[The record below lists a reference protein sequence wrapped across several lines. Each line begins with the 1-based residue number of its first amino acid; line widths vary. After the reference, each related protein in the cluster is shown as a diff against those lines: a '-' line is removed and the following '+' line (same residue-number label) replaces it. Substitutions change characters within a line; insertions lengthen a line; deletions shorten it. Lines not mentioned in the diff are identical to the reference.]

1 MKANGWPVKKISEIA
16 KHSLGKMLD
25 KNKNKG
31 TPRPYLRNLNVRW
44 FEFDLSDVL
53 EMRFLDEEE
62 PKFTAIK
69 GDVLICEGGYP
80 GRAAIWDRDEPIH
93 FQKAI
98 HRVRFYEPE
107 RNKWFVY
114 YLHYLEQTDKL
125 KEYCSGT
132 GILHFTGK
140 ALARLPMPLPPLPE
154 QRRIVGILDEAF
166 AAIATA
172 KANTEKNLQNA
183 REVFESELGDVFA
196 KDWDTRTLV
205 TLSDLATEITDGD
218 HLPPPK
224 SATGLPFITIGN
236 INKSTRTIDFS
247 DTFTVPRS
255 YFDGLNPNRRPRG
268 GDVLYTV
275 TGSFG
280 IPVIVEDDREFCF
293 QRHIALVRPN
303 RGTET
308 RWLYY
313 LLLSP
318 QVMAQAEAKATGT
331 AQRTV
336 SLKVL
341 RSYTVPLVPFREQGR
356 IVVKLD
362 RISTETQRLV
372 TLHRQK
378 LAALDALK
386 KSLLHQAFSG
396 RLGGGKTAQVLEG
409 AEA

>member
-1 MKANGWPVKKISEIA
+1 
-16 KHSLGKMLD
+16 MLD